1 MAPPLPSLPTDCLL
15 HVFLRLDPIS
25 IARCAAV
32 SKHWHRAVID
42 NAYDIRRCLA
52 GHADSCLLLGLHYRE
67 MFPGELGF
75 SHRSSWLPSAGRHWS
90 DDLPVPCSMPV
101 AEGTKTKLYA
111 PLACSDGLLLVCR
124 GLPSQIS
131 VVNSLTGFHASVP
144 RPSGELRYR
153 YLLHSCHG
161 TDLLEPRPNS
171 FQTGEWSQVFQ
182 PEAEGFRC
190 SCGAAP
196 LVCQGAVHW
205 LCKKVSGYG
214 QEEFVVDR
222 TIAVDIATGRARMTR
237 LPEHCSMF
245 DQDVSIGK
253 KLMLATYEG
262 DRLSLLR
269 REEAS
274 LEVSVWLYVGD
285 HGGGGGDDPE
295 RSWLLRQSINI
306 RKLIEDAGLSRF
318 RLRCKDWSVLEIR
331 LEWFCPRSRC
341 VIMWIPYLGLLV
353 LDLASKQIRRAT
365 GDSHGHIWPYEIDL
379 TLCLSSIK
387 MF

>member
-171 FQTGEWSQVFQ
+171 FQVLAYIYIMSSVMMM
-182 PEAEGFRC
+182 AARCRRC
-190 SCGAAP
+190 SSKTTARRPVSGARSFSPRLKGSGAA
-196 LVCQGAVHW
+196 
-205 LCKKVSGYG
+205 
-214 QEEFVVDR
+214 VV
-222 TIAVDIATGRARMTR
+222 
-237 LPEHCSMF
+237 P
-245 DQDVSIGK
+245 
-253 KLMLATYEG
+253 
-262 DRLSLLR
+262 R
-269 REEAS
+269 R
-274 LEVSVWLYVGD
+274 
-285 HGGGGGDDPE
+285 
-295 RSWLLRQSINI
+295 
-306 RKLIEDAGLSRF
+306 
-318 RLRCKDWSVLEIR
+318 
-331 LEWFCPRSRC
+331 
-341 VIMWIPYLGLLV
+341 
-353 LDLASKQIRRAT
+353 
-365 GDSHGHIWPYEIDL
+365 
-379 TLCLSSIK
+379 
-387 MF
+387 